1 MRTEETMSFLEHLEE
16 LRRALLRCVLVLFVS
31 MAVCIPFTRQ
41 ILDFLKQPIAQIGKD
56 PDTFLS
62 IPEVMGSFKVAVS
75 LIFWSGLL
83 LASPFM
89 VFFIA
94 RFIFPGLHA
103 HERRL
108 ALKSSWAVVLLFFG
122 GAAMGYYG
130 TTAYALENLLTTL
143 PGYLGTEIPFV
154 FLDSYIAFMLKLII
168 GFGLAFELP
177 LILLVAGYA
186 DLVSSATLA
195 SSRRGVVVGLLVMAM
210 LLTPPEPVSQLMMA
224 GTLYVLYEGCIL
236 LLRRREKRLF
246 RSSEKAS

>member
-1 MRTEETMSFLEHLEE
+1 MRSEETMSFLEHLED
-16 LRRALLRCVLVLFVS
+16 LRNALLRCVLVLFLG
-31 MAVCIPFTRQ
+31 MAACVPFISG
-41 ILDFLKQPIAQIGKD
+41 ILDLLKRPIAQIGKD
-56 PDTFLS
+56 PDTFLV
-62 IPEVMGSFKVAVS
+62 IPEVMGSFKVAMS
-75 LIFWSGLL
+75 LVFWSGLL

-94 RFIFPGLHA
+94 RFVFPGLHA
-103 HERRL
+103 HERRM

-130 TTAYALENLLTTL
+130 TTTYALDNLLNVL
-143 PGYLGTEIPFV
+143 PGYLGMEIPLV
-154 FLDSYIAFMLKLII
+154 FLDNYIAFMLKLVI

-186 DLVSSATLA
+186 DLIAPSTLA
-195 SSRRGVVVGLLVMAM
+195 ANRRGVVVGLLVMAM

-236 LLRRREKRLF
+236 LLRRREKRLS
-246 RSSEKAS
+246 R